1 METVVEKR
9 RSPRVDFIVRAK
21 SISKD
26 KGYQGSIE
34 NFSREGM
41 MKTIPNGRILKIPSG
56 ETLNLE
62 CEVKWIRHQ
71 SDFPFGI
78 KHHIGMEIQNPPQ
91 EYSEFVENLYSVLN
105 ILSIPLFPRIRNSH
119 IPYVSCIDRLTI

>member
-1 METVVEKR
+1 MEER
-9 RSPRVDFIVRAK
+9 RSPRVDFRVKAE

-26 KGYQGSIE
+26 KSYNGSIE

-41 MKTIPNGRILKIPSG
+41 LKVIPNGRIIKILPGTIIRVSFQTPSG

-62 CEVKWIRHQ
+62 CEVKWIRHH

-78 KHHIGMEIQNPPQ
+78 KHHMGMEIQNTPQ
-91 EYSEFVENLYSVLN
+91 KYNEFVEGLYNESFYRNLVQN
-105 ILSIPLFPRIRNSH
+105 IDLKNL
-119 IPYVSCIDRLTI
+119 

>member
-41 MKTIPNGRILKIPSG
+41 MKTIPNGRILKILPG
-56 ETLNLE
+56 AN
-62 CEVKWIRHQ
+62 VK
-71 SDFPFGI
+71 
-78 KHHIGMEIQNPPQ
+78 
-91 EYSEFVENLYSVLN
+91 
-105 ILSIPLFPRIRNSH
+105 
-119 IPYVSCIDRLTI
+119 